1 MPDPILRRGIWVAV
15 CDGGRALLLENQG
28 DAEFPKLETREVF
41 KQDNPPA
48 HEQGSAPPGRAFSP
62 VGERRGT
69 TEETDYHE
77 QQAEAFLGQFA
88 DTLNRQV
95 EEGHIHALVL
105 VAPAR
110 ALGVIRPRL
119 SELTRRAVTT
129 ELDRDYVK
137 MPLYE
142 IERKLAALSQRS

>member
-1 MPDPILRRGIWVAV
+1 MSEPILRRGIWVAV

-28 DAEFPKLETREVF
+28 DAAFPKLETRTVF

-48 HEQGSAPPGRAFSP
+48 HSQGSGPPGRAFGP
-62 VGERRGT
+62 GERRGT
-69 TEETDYHE
+69 TEESDYHE
-77 QQAEAFLGQFA
+77 QQAEAFLGRFA

-110 ALGVIRPRL
+110 ALGILRPRL
-119 SELTRRAVTT
+119 SELTRRAVST

-137 MPLYE
+137 MPVYE
-142 IERKLAALSQRS
+142 IERKLTGLSQRS